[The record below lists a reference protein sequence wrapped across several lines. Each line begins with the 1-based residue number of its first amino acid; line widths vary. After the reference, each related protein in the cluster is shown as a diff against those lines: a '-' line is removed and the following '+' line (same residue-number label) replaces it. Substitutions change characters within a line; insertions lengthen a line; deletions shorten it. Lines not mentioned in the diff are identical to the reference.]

1 MSGRDVRLS
10 TPTWSPLPAD
20 WPRRRLRLI
29 LLVAL
34 NVLLAAWYF
43 SWLVRPERVGMPL
56 LFGLLLAAETFNL
69 CQALG
74 FWWTG
79 VCGKRWIAAVLPY
92 PRLADVD
99 VFVPVYGEPV
109 EIVEP
114 TIAAAARMR
123 GANVQVWLLDDGE
136 SDAMK
141 ALAERHD
148 ARYLRREQNHGAKA
162 GNINNALR
170 HSTAPYVVVLD
181 SDHVPHESFL
191 QKTLGHM
198 TDKRVAFVQTPQYYA
213 NHAVNPLASA
223 AWAQQ
228 ALFFGAIAHG
238 KDGIGATFCCGT
250 NVLFRREAL
259 DAIGGFPEESLTE
272 DFELSIELHSR
283 GWKSAYVPEVLANGL
298 GPEDMASYVSQQQRW
313 ARGCLSAFPKIVRTR
328 LPLRLRL
335 QYFLS
340 AMYFLSGWTVL
351 IYMSFPIVRIFS
363 GEQPLAAATAN
374 QFLLHFGPYFAC
386 SLLTVAVAGG
396 GAYSFGGFA
405 LAAANFWVHILST
418 LMTIARRRGRFVVTP
433 KQGVEGPQPRTVL
446 PALLMTIALLTAA
459 GYGLAQNHSP
469 ATLNNVAFAGLHV
482 FVLMTG
488 VWPALVG
495 ARAAAR
501 AREVER
507 ERAQRAGISAQ
518 SEARRAA

>member
-1 MSGRDVRLS
+1 M
-10 TPTWSPLPAD
+10 
-20 WPRRRLRLI
+20 
-29 LLVAL
+29 LLVAV
-34 NVLLAAWYF
+34 NVLLAVWYF

-56 LFGLLLAAETFNL
+56 LFGLLLAAESFNL
-69 CQALG
+69 LQALG

-79 VCGKRWIAAVLPY
+79 VRGRRWVAATLPL
-92 PRLADVD
+92 PKLVDVD

-114 TIAAAARMR
+114 TIAAATRMR
-123 GANVQVWLLDDGE
+123 GAEVHVWLLDDGA
-136 SDAMK
+136 SDEMK
-141 ALAERHD
+141 ALAERH
-148 ARYLRREQNHGAKA
+148 AAHYLRREGNHGAKA

-170 HSTAPYVVVLD
+170 HSSSPYVVVLD
-181 SDHVPHESFL
+181 SDHVPHELFL
-191 QKTLGHM
+191 RKTLGHM
-198 TDKRVAFVQTPQYYA
+198 SDSRVAFVQTPQYYA
-213 NHAVNPLASA
+213 NHEVNPLASA

-259 DAIGGFPEESLTE
+259 DDIGGFPEESLTE

-283 GWKSAYVPEVLANGL
+283 GWKSAYVPEVLASGL

-351 IYMSFPIVRIFS
+351 VYMSFPVVRILT

-374 QFLLHFGPYFAC
+374 QFLLHFGPYFAAA
-386 SLLTVAVAGG
+386 LLTVAVAGG

-405 LAAANFWVHILST
+405 LAAASFWVHVMST
-418 LMTIARRRGRFVVTP
+418 FLTLFRRRGRFVVTP
-433 KQGVEGPQPRTVL
+433 KRGALGPQPLTVL
-446 PALLMTIALLTAA
+446 PALLMVLVLLGAA
-459 GYGLAQNHSP
+459 AYGLYLGHSP
-469 ATLNNVAFAGLHV
+469 ATLNNVAFAALHV
-482 FVLMTG
+482 CVLMTG
-488 VWPALVG
+488 IWPALVG

-501 AREVER
+501 ARE
-507 ERAQRAGISAQ
+507 RAQRSDAQ
-518 SEARRAA
+518 TTRAPARRAA